1 MCYLKAELIGEAQPL
16 KKLSTIV
23 SCACA
28 PASSS
33 IMFHDWILGREP
45 ILTKPCVSEE
55 LSLSRRLYADMLPE
69 MGRPPTENLSPKTY
83 RLRNGDTYM
92 TTHHLIHRKP
102 TFTYMINL
110 QNTSHVHIP
119 TRFTFLYT
127 ACVAGICIIH

>member
-1 MCYLKAELIGEAQPL
+1 MCYLTAELVGEAQPL
-16 KKLSTIV
+16 KTLSTIV

-69 MGRPPTENLSPKTY
+69 MGRPATENLSPKTY
-83 RLRNGDTYM
+83 RLRNGDTNVHDNTSPY
-92 TTHHLIHRKP
+92 TQKAYI
-102 TFTYMINL
+102 YMINL

-119 TRFTFLYT
+119 TRFTFLST